1 MHQKDK
7 AGKGWETVGGCLPV
21 READVAWKPHDS
33 QSWGCLEAELLM
45 QVKLQP

>member
-1 MHQKDK
+1 MHQEDK
-7 AGKGWETVGGCLPV
+7 AGKGGRLGGCFPV

-33 QSWGCLEAELLM
+33 QPWGCLEDELLM